1 MLSGGLTFW
10 KMKHHHLGHLNILIN
25 QCPRHERIWRNP
37 LTATW
42 PNDSSREVFKRGQYC
57 QSDGTQHPEESQ
69 YWFWEK
75 IILLSESDW
84 AKNLAALGKRTATS
98 RQQTTWK
105 GKLSTLSMSP
115 WRWGLCFSLPD
126 PAERV
131 YFQKKVPSGVWVE
144 AYGRKLLLWSWTC
157 KGGCSQVCE
166 INSRDPGGMN
176 PSQVNGRRALSQ
188 RMDEAELGKSIWP
201 LVYLSNLWKNLFSPP
216 NLTGLKS
223 LAAPVWDT
231 PIYWTRKKSIKNLRV
246 WTNHLREKPSFAVC
260 TGKQRPESKT
270 EAKVSLVHKNKRE
283 EKRFLTLPH

>member
-1 MLSGGLTFW
+1 M
-10 KMKHHHLGHLNILIN
+10 
-25 QCPRHERIWRNP
+25 
-37 LTATW
+37 
-42 PNDSSREVFKRGQYC
+42 FKRGQYC

-105 GKLSTLSMSP
+105 GKLSTLSMFLGDGACASLGP
-115 WRWGLCFSLPD
+115 TQLNGSISRKRFPPAFGWKHTAGSCCFGPGH
-126 PAERV
+126 V
-131 YFQKKVPSGVWVE
+131 
-144 AYGRKLLLWSWTC
+144 
-157 KGGCSQVCE
+157 KGGRSQVCE

-188 RMDEAELGKSIWP
+188 RIGEAELGKSIWP
-201 LVYLSNLWKNLFSPP
+201 LVHLSNLWKNLFSPL

-246 WTNHLREKPSFAVC
+246 WTNHLRKKPSFAVC
-260 TGKQRPESKT
+260 TGKQRTESKT
-270 EAKVSLVHKNKRE
+270 EAKVPLVHKNKRE
-283 EKRFLTLPH
+283 EKKISYCAPLKFSHQLPWKRQPAPPEAPWDQQGLVFWVVSLGCDK